1 MRRSRRASRPQG
13 GDDAG
18 AGRGHKGSAACWYRA
33 REGQWGRKGLQRS
46 EAELQPQA
54 VRERAGDDVTSWISL
69 PPRARLAIFKLSAS
83 SQALFLVRFCCSFLF
98 CLMDEGLG
106 NLGV

>member
-1 MRRSRRASRPQG
+1 MRRSRRARRPQG

-46 EAELQPQA
+46 EAELQP
-54 VRERAGDDVTSWISL
+54 
-69 PPRARLAIFKLSAS
+69 
-83 SQALFLVRFCCSFLF
+83 
-98 CLMDEGLG
+98 
-106 NLGV
+106 